1 MRSNEWPDTI
11 TTGERTRIL
20 SQHLRD
26 ETHRDITPERVGYV
40 LENWVV
46 RGIRTSPD
54 GRSSWIYLAFVYG
67 LGRMVRVAVSM
78 DDERIVT
85 AFIDGAATKHW
96 SRRNLD
102 YFNTHYRNLEVRD
115 ES

>member
-1 MRSNEWPDTI
+1 
-11 TTGERTRIL
+11 
-20 SQHLRD
+20 
-26 ETHRDITPERVGYV
+26 
-40 LENWVV
+40 
-46 RGIRTSPD
+46 
-54 GRSSWIYLAFVYG
+54 
-67 LGRMVRVAVSM
+67 M

-96 SRRNLD
+96 NNRNLD

>member
-1 MRSNEWPDTI
+1 MI
-11 TTGERTRIL
+11 TAGDRTRVV

-26 ETHRDITPERVGYV
+26 DTHRDITPERIEYV
-40 LENWVV
+40 LENWVISGV
-46 RGIRTSPD
+46 RMSPD
-54 GRSSWIYLAFVYG
+54 GRSSRIYLALVHG
-67 LGRMVRVAVSM
+67 LRRMVRVAVSM

-85 AFIDGAATKHW
+85 AFIDSAATKHW

-102 YFNTHYRNLEVRD
+102 YFDTHYQNLEVRD